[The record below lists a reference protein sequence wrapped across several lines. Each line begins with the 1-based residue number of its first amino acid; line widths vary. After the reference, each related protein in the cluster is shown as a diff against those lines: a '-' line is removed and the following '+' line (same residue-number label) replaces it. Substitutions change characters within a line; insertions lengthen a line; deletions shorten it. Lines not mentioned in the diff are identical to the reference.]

1 MTTLTLASLLP
12 PVAPAVGVARVP
24 ATGGRVD
31 FTGFD
36 AIVALVGAPPLAASG
51 NPLPVALPTT
61 LPPVPTPSADPSLVP
76 APVARPLL
84 PDDLLPDDVAA
95 DAWVV
100 PAPPPAL
107 VPSAA
112 SGSPAPVARPIT
124 PETPLA
130 NAPRPATRA
139 APDDATPQL
148 PPIPTLALPPLQPP
162 APDSTDTGLGDEPP
176 QLPTT
181 PTPALSPFEPPA
193 PDAND
198 AGPGTSD
205 PTATP
210 RRHAHAPVVTR
221 VRPVPADATLPGDR
235 PDAPGD
241 ETAVPAV
248 AQPDRAENDTGT
260 PLPPSIPLPLR
271 DGSPPLSPPDHLTAT
286 TSARPAIASQAQTS
300 PILPVRDDQPP
311 ADDRHETALPSTPDR
326 IDSSTAPA
334 MRSPSLGAATPAR
347 PLVQPE
353 AIATHRPDRP
363 HPDPQAASPVTPPP
377 TMQPMMPRPDGTQ
390 PDRPA
395 GALPSAPTSSGSILQ
410 VGRDAAV
417 LTLSLPA
424 EPTPLPAQER
434 SPAVAAGV
442 SMPPPSHDAAGVPL
456 LQKGGRASSASTAD
470 AAPLPTPVANPIP
483 PAAPAR
489 QVFAGAMFD
498 AILRERVERPAH
510 DPAPAALTGAQPVA
524 ATEAAAAVAPAI
536 DMTRPH
542 WPAAMVDRIERLR
555 DAADAGD
562 TRIRLMPDALGS
574 VEVAVR
580 QVGDAV
586 HVRFTAAEPETRQLI
601 ADAQGQ
607 LARAAEERGVRL
619 GQTEVSGGS
628 TGSSSGGG
636 RQPDPGPH
644 GRSLPGRPRPATSE
658 ATEPSSGDRLSP
670 RIA

>member
-1 MTTLTLASLLP
+1 MTTLTLASLLS
-12 PVAPAVGVARVP
+12 PVAPAVGVARVS
-24 ATGGRVD
+24 ANGGRVD
-31 FTGFD
+31 FTGFE
-36 AIVALVGAPPLAASG
+36 AIVALVGAPPLAAPG

-61 LPPVPTPSADPSLVP
+61 LPPVPAPSADPSLVP
-76 APVARPLL
+76 VPVARPLL
-84 PDDLLPDDVAA
+84 PDDLLPDDAAA

-130 NAPRPATRA
+130 NAPRPATRP
-139 APDDATPQL
+139 APDDVTPQL
-148 PPIPTLALPPLQPP
+148 PPIPTPALPPLQPP

-221 VRPVPADATLPGDR
+221 VRPAPADATLPGDR
-235 PDAPGD
+235 PDAPKD
-241 ETAVPAV
+241 EAAVPAV
-248 AQPDRAENDTGT
+248 AQPVRAENDTGT

-286 TSARPAIASQAQTS
+286 TSARPVIASQATTS
-300 PILPVRDDQPP
+300 AILPVRDDEPP
-311 ADDRHETALPSTPDR
+311 VADRRETAPPSTPDMTETA
-326 IDSSTAPA
+326 TAPA
-334 MRSPSLGAATPAR
+334 MRSPSLAPAR

-353 AIATHRPDRP
+353 ATATHRPDRP

-377 TMQPMMPRPDGTQ
+377 TMQPMMPRPDGLQ
-390 PDRPA
+390 PDRA
-395 GALPSAPTSSGSILQ
+395 TGALPVAPTSSGSILQ

-417 LTLSLPA
+417 LTLSPPA
-424 EPTPLPAQER
+424 GPTPLPAHER
-434 SPAVAAGV
+434 SPGVAAGV

-456 LQKGGRASSASTAD
+456 PQKSGRASASTAD
-470 AAPLPTPVANPIP
+470 AAPLPMPVANPVP

-498 AILRERVERPAH
+498 VVLRERVERPAP
-510 DPAPAALTGAQPVA
+510 DPAPAALTGAQPVP
-524 ATEAAAAVAPAI
+524 ATDPAAAAAAAPAI

-555 DAADAGD
+555 EAADAGD

-628 TGSSSGGG
+628 AGSSSGGGG